1 MKKVSFSIILAI
13 AVASF
18 SCSKDTNENLRQ
30 NKSSNELD
38 LSEGVSLSCDVCNQA
53 KADVTIHDGVLK
65 LNSITH
71 YLTLRRCLEQEIEAY
86 CQSVDDKIDPNWNE
100 DQVEF
105 YLTSINY
112 NEQKPLKDFYK
123 WFNGYQPLLEK
134 MNELVKIWEETADFN
149 LDTHPE
155 RKIPI
160 ITEIEQTL
168 INKEGKIIFG
178 DSLVEYSNLWPKASC
193 FPFAQKSNEMSGIG
207 PSNLKIF
214 GSVSI
219 IPNPF
224 GTMVASKTKGYRKN
238 SNGKWENFR
247 AKITNQYAGQLFELI
262 CGDIPYYFN
271 MHSVTKNQKSIS
283 RLDIPYWFKWYVTKD
298 YKISSIHSFA
308 VFPNQTLQVYLTEG
322 F

>member
-13 AVASF
+13 AVTSF

-193 FPFAQKSNEMSGIG
+193 FPFA
-207 PSNLKIF
+207 LKNNTLQINSTTRVY
-214 GSVSI
+214 GSVAI

-224 GTMVASKTKGYRKN
+224 GTMVASVTKGYKYK
-238 SNGKWENFR
+238 NGKWENIKM
-247 AKITNQYAGQLFELI
+247 KITNQYSGRLFEML
-262 CGDIPYYFN
+262 CGDTPYYFN
-271 MHSVTKNQKSIS
+271 MFNVTKNKKKID

-298 YKISSIHSFA
+298 NQINSSHSIA
-308 VFPNQTLQVYLTEG
+308 EFPNQILQVYLTEG

>member
-1 MKKVSFSIILAI
+1 MKKVTFFIILAI
-13 AVASF
+13 ASF

-30 NKSSNELD
+30 NNSSNKHD

-71 YLTLRRCLEQEIEAY
+71 YLTLRRCLEQDIEAY
-86 CQSVDDKIDPNWNE
+86 CQSVDYFIDPNWNE
-100 DQVEF
+100 EQIEL

-112 NEQKPLKDFYK
+112 DEQKPLKDFYK
-123 WFNGYQPLLEK
+123 WFNGYQPLLLK
-134 MNELVKIWEETADFN
+134 MNDLIKAWEETADFN

-178 DSLVEYSNLWPKASC
+178 DSLVEYANLWPTSSC
-193 FPFAQKSNEMSGIG
+193 FSYA
-207 PSNLKIF
+207 LKNSSLQINSTTRVY
-214 GSVSI
+214 GSVAI
-219 IPNPF
+219 MPNPF
-224 GTMVASKTKGYRKN
+224 GTMVASVTKGYKYK
-238 SNGKWENFR
+238 NGKWENTR
-247 AKITNQYAGQLFELI
+247 MKITNQYAGALFEMI
-262 CGDIPYYFN
+262 CGDTPYYFT
-271 MHSVTKNQKSIS
+271 MFTITKNKKKIN
-283 RLDIPYWFKWYVTKD
+283 RLDIPYWFKRYVTKD
-298 YKISSIHSFA
+298 EKISSIHSIA
-308 VFPNQTLQVYLTEG
+308 DFPNQTLQVYLTEG